1 MANSDQVERVITS
14 VRDTL
19 PSGGTS
25 LYNAFAFLNELDS
38 KPDNIFII
46 TDGLP
51 TQGKDTPRKNT
62 VSGPARL
69 KHYRD
74 AIDNL
79 PANVPVNVVLSPMEG
94 DPLAA
99 SEFWKLAQN
108 TGGSFMAPAEDWP

>member
-1 MANSDQVERVITS
+1 M
-14 VRDTL
+14 

-25 LYNAFAFLNELDS
+25 LYNAFEFLNELDS

-62 VSGPARL
+62 VSGPVRL

-74 AIDNL
+74 AVDKL
-79 PANVPVNVVLSPMEG
+79 PDNVPVNVVLSPMEG
-94 DPLAA
+94 DPMAA